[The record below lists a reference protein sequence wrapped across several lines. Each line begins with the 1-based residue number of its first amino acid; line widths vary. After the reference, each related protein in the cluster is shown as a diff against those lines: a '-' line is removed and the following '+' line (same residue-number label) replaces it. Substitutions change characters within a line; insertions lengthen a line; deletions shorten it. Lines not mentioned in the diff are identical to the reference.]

1 MSDHIKTKEEI
12 IRVLRPV
19 FQNNHSR
26 RAVLFGSFAKGTQTP
41 NSDIDIMV
49 DSGLHGLA
57 FFGLLQDVCD
67 AVGKNVD
74 LIDVYQIKKG
84 SNIEREINRTG
95 VTIYEQS

>member
-1 MSDHIKTKEEI
+1 M
-12 IRVLRPV
+12 
-19 FQNNHSR
+19 
-26 RAVLFGSFAKGTQTP
+26 
-41 NSDIDIMV
+41 M

-57 FFGLLQDVCD
+57 FYGLLQDVCD